1 MEGQAC
7 IRQVSRSDDVT
18 GWAVTVVRQ
27 AVAVDISAK
36 IGE

>member
-7 IRQVSRSDDVT
+7 IRQVSRSDNVT
-18 GWAVTVVRQ
+18 SRAVTVVGQ